1 MIICNYCSS
10 ILRLKLPFFTT
21 QSIWKLVVKK
31 GLLLLP
37 KSVSDV
43 KIVRW
48 QKYTLRV
55 YIKNQIFNLLYLLIF
70 HIFSHKKSQTFWKV
84 WKSLCIKNQIPM
96 ICSNGSA
103 GSSSSSKISISV
115 SLELDFSS
123 LFSSV
128 SSTEL
133 VVLVFSITI

>member
-1 MIICNYCSS
+1 MLFVYFTSKIAIFYHAKYLEISCEKGFTFASKKC
-10 ILRLKLPFFTT
+10 LRCKNSQMARIYVT
-21 QSIWKLVVKK
+21 
-31 GLLLLP
+31 
-37 KSVSDV
+37 SV
-43 KIVRW
+43 
-48 QKYTLRV
+48 Y
-55 YIKNQIFNLLYLLIF
+55 KNQIFNLLYLLIF